1 MADDGKPLPLGQ
13 ARFPGP
19 AWPELAA
26 ADSRPMPD
34 FLRNESYQYLGSQ
47 PLAAERYTGAD
58 FFRKEVE
65 KMWPNVW
72 QYAARDEDMPDP
84 GDTVVYE
91 NVGRSYVLCRQQDGS
106 VRAFHNVCLHR
117 GRKLR
122 TENGP
127 AEVLQCPY
135 HGFTWGLDGSMQQ
148 LPCKWDFGHLEGKDM
163 SLPEAE
169 CDRWGGYIFVRENPG
184 GPSLMEYL
192 DPLPQHFKRWH
203 HERRT
208 TTLYVAKII
217 RANWKAVMEAFQEQW
232 HAAITHP
239 QIQPFTGDWNGACNI
254 FGDHVNFGIAPNT
267 VSPAMDR
274 TGVTEQWL
282 ADYVTNFSSRGR
294 LPNAERVIVPEGK
307 TARAAL
313 GDNGRKTFA
322 ELWGF
327 DLDHATD
334 CEMLDSLFYSVFPN
348 FGPWGGFR
356 PSIDY
361 RFRPWPD
368 QDRTLME
375 VRFLSPVPP
384 GQPIPRAAPMKLI
397 DEGVPWIT
405 SEEIGES
412 LGIVL
417 DQDVNNVE
425 QVHAGLK
432 CSKTGTL
439 QLANYMDIRIRH
451 FHTTLDKYLAR

>member
-1 MADDGKPLPLGQ
+1 MADDAKGQPLGA

-34 FLRNESYQYLGSQ
+34 FLADESYRYLGSE
-47 PLAAERYTGAD
+47 PLAAARYTSPE
-58 FFRKEVE
+58 FFRREVE

-72 QYAARDEDMPDP
+72 QYAARDEDMPEP
-84 GDTVVYE
+84 GDTVVFE
-91 NVGRSYVLCRQQDGS
+91 NVGRSYLLTRQADGS

-122 TENGP
+122 TSDGWTNQY
-127 AEVLQCPY
+127 ACPY
-135 HGFTWGLDGSMQQ
+135 HGFAWNTDGT
-148 LPCKWDFGHLEGKDM
+148 LRNIPCQWDFGHLDRAKM
-163 SLPEAE
+163 NLPEAE
-169 CDRWGGYIFVRENPG
+169 ADRWGGYIFIRENPG

-192 DPLPQHFKRWH
+192 DPLPKHFERWH
-203 HERRT
+203 HDRRT
-208 TTLYVAKII
+208 TTLYVAKVI

-232 HAAITHP
+232 HAAVTHP
-239 QIQPFTGDWNGACNI
+239 QIKPFTGDANGACNI
-254 FGDHVNFGIAPNT
+254 FGDHVNFGIAPMS
-267 VSPAMDR
+267 VSPSMDR
-274 TGVTEQWL
+274 TGITEQWL
-282 ADYVTNFSSRGR
+282 ADYVSNFSSRGKANED
-294 LPNAERVIVPEGK
+294 PVIVPEGG

-313 GDNGRKTFA
+313 GDRGRRDYR
-322 ELWGF
+322 EMWGM

-334 CEMLDSLFYSVFPN
+334 SEMLDSLFYSVFPN

-356 PSIDY
+356 PSLDY

-384 GQPIPRAAPMKLI
+384 GTPIPRSVPMRVLSE
-397 DEGVPWIT
+397 DDPWIK

-432 CSKTGTL
+432 ASKTGVL

-451 FHTTLDKYLAR
+451 FHQTMDKYLAR